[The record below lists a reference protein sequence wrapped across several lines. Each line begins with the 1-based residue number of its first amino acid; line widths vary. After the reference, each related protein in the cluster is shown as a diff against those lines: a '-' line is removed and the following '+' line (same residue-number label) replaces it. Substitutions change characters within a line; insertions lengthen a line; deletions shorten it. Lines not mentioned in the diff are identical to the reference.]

1 MAIRIDR
8 VDAGS
13 EAEALGLAGGDE
25 LLSVDGNELNDTLDY
40 DFYTDSKSF
49 HLKAKVADGI
59 REWDVRRE
67 ERGPFGCDFSTYLGD
82 QKHSCSNHC
91 MFCFIDQLPPGMRES
106 LYFKDDDE
114 RLSFLFGNYI
124 TMTNMQDHEIDR
136 IIKMHISPINI
147 SVHTTNPQLR
157 VRMLANKRGGEVL
170 KYLPRLVEGGIA
182 VNCQLV
188 LCRGINDG
196 DELRRTLTDLLELTP
211 MVQSVAAVPCGVTDY
226 RAFAKEVLAH
236 ITDVSVSFEV
246 FADDVETMEVEA
258 REIATWAEN
267 VYVKIPCVTTKGEST
282 AELVRKLSA
291 DGIKVN
297 VTTIF
302 TPAQVDEMVEAVDA
316 ETPSIISLFAGRI
329 ADTGVDPIPFMTES
343 VKKATAK
350 PNCEVLW
357 ASTRELINIYQA
369 EACGCQIITVP
380 NSILAKRKNIGR
392 DPYEVS
398 LDTVRGFAKDIA
410 SLGFHILP

>member
-1 MAIRIDR
+1 MAI
-8 VDAGS
+8 
-13 EAEALGLAGGDE
+13 
-25 LLSVDGNELNDTLDY
+25 
-40 DFYTDSKSF
+40 
-49 HLKAKVADGI
+49 KVFADGANL
-59 REWDVRRE
+59 E
-67 ERGPFGCDFSTYLGD
+67 
-82 QKHSCSNHC
+82 
-91 MFCFIDQLPPGMRES
+91 GMLDMYEN
-106 LYFKDDDE
+106 
-114 RLSFLFGNYI
+114 GNV
-124 TMTNMQDHEIDR
+124 QGF
-136 IIKMHISPINI
+136 
-147 SVHTTNPQLR
+147 TTNPSL
-157 VRMLANKRGGEVL
+157 MKKG
-170 KYLPRLVEGGIA
+170 
-182 VNCQLV
+182 
-188 LCRGINDG
+188 
-196 DELRRTLTDLLELTP
+196 
-211 MVQSVAAVPCGVTDY
+211 GVTDY

-246 FADDVETMEVEA
+246 FADDVE
-258 REIATWAEN
+258 
-267 VYVKIPCVTTKGEST
+267 IPCVTTKGEST

-302 TPAQVDEMVEAVDA
+302 TPEQVDEMVEAVDA

-343 VKKATAK
+343 VKKAAAK

-392 DPYEVS
+392 DPYEVL

-410 SLGFHILP
+410 ALGFHILP